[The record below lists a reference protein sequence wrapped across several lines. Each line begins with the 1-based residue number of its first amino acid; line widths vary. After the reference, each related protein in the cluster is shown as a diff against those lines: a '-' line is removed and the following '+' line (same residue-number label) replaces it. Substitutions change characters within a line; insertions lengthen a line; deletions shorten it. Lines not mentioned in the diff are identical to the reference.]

1 MWRLVL
7 KGGELTRVEE
17 PALLVP
23 PGHVAVKVKAFLVDD
38 YSLWVFKR
46 GEGAPSRWAF
56 GVVVANGEVGR
67 YVVAFADNAAAQYV
81 ASRRYVYVDGPD
93 PSLLSLVHT
102 AYVVE
107 ALDRIPRF
115 AAVEVL
121 GDDPRRSVVE
131 RLAPVGRSRWKVALQ
146 GAAVEGGRVVALSR
160 LVELAGG
167 ALVRF
172 VDVPSRRA
180 LRKAL
185 ELGVRPRVP
194 LSREVEFGKW
204 AVVEV

>member
-7 KGGELTRVEE
+7 RGGELVKVEE

-23 PGHVAVKVKAFLVDD
+23 PGHVAVKVRAFLVDD

-81 ASRRYVYVDGPD
+81 ASKKYVYVDGAD
-93 PSLLSLVHT
+93 PSLLALVHT

-107 ALDRIPRF
+107 ALDKIPRF

-121 GDDPRRSVVE
+121 GDDPRRYVVE
-131 RLAPVGRSRWKVALQ
+131 RLAPVGRSRWKIALQ
-146 GAAVEGGRVVALSR
+146 GAVVEGGRAVAVSR
-160 LVELAGG
+160 LVEVAGD
-167 ALVRF
+167 ALVRY
-172 VDVPSRRA
+172 VDVPTRRA
-180 LRKAL
+180 LRKAA
-185 ELGVRPRVP
+185 ELGVRPRIP
-194 LSREVEFGKW
+194 LSREVELGKW
-204 AVVEV
+204 GVVEV